1 MVNVVIFKKKADTK
15 VEVQSHDKLRKDDDH
30 DSNDQK
36 VNDDNLDDRK
46 SWLLLDEQKIGN
58 LCFSV
63 TELNMYLLGSEAV
76 VQRCS

>member
-1 MVNVVIFKKKADTK
+1 MMIMIAMIR
-15 VEVQSHDKLRKDDDH
+15 KLMMIILMTEKI
-30 DSNDQK
+30 DQQ
-36 VNDDNLDDRK
+36 LDQ
-46 SWLLLDEQKIGN
+46 QKIGN

>member
-30 DSNDQK
+30 DSKDQK